1 MDWTIGRE
9 SMGWAG
15 NESAVVRTRKKSEF
29 STELP
34 LSPQP

>member
-9 SMGWAG
+9 SMDWAVK
-15 NESAVVRTRKKSEF
+15 ESAVVRTREKSEF